1 MLADMETAADIIR
14 SARRSAGLTQSDL
27 ARRLGTSQAAVAQL
41 ERPTSN
47 PTVATLS
54 RALNAAG
61 HRLTLAADPFTAN
74 VDDTLLAR
82 QLKMTPS
89 QRLASFEAGYED
101 VRRLALA
108 GARAR
113 GDLA

>member
-1 MLADMETAADIIR
+1 MIR
-14 SARRSAGLTQSDL
+14 RARARAGLTQAKL
-27 ARRLGTSQAAVAQL
+27 ANRLGISQAAVAQL
-41 ERPTSN
+41 ERPGSN
-47 PTVATLS
+47 PTVATLG
-54 RALNAAG
+54 RALSAAG

-74 VDDTLLAR
+74 VDETLLAR
-82 QLKMTPS
+82 QLRMTPA

-113 GDLA
+113 GELA